1 MERSPQRKEQCMKEV
16 ERKDTTA
23 IPGGINIPGSG
34 VLITEPVPP
43 CFPPLPGVPE
53 SPTVPNVP
61 TVERVP
67 S

>member
-1 MERSPQRKEQCMKEV
+1 MREVDRKES
-16 ERKDTTA
+16 TA
-23 IPGGINIPGSG
+23 IPGGVNIPGSG

-53 SPTVPNVP
+53 SPPGVPNVP